1 LKHKRRK
8 ENQSSFVISVAKNSV
23 RRKVRDPSMI
33 RLHIIRRRT
42 CLFRKWQRRRRKTD
56 SNKRKNIDRNPNFV
70 IRTNQRR
77 FAALSPQHCSS
88 FMNPG
93 RTSIA

>member
-42 CLFRKWQRRRRKTD
+42 SLFRKWQRRRRQTD
-56 SNKRKNIDRNPNFV
+56 SNKRKK
-70 IRTNQRR
+70 
-77 FAALSPQHCSS
+77 
-88 FMNPG
+88 
-93 RTSIA
+93 

>member
-1 LKHKRRK
+1 MNQILVFILGEKNNRKLTLKHKRRK

-42 CLFRKWQRRRRKTD
+42 SLFRKWQRRRQTD
-56 SNKRKNIDRNPNFV
+56 SNKRKK
-70 IRTNQRR
+70 
-77 FAALSPQHCSS
+77 
-88 FMNPG
+88 
-93 RTSIA
+93 